1 MRSGDRIRWT
11 LSRLERD
18 LMQDL
23 MRSLAALLDEAD
35 RSDPATARLFPR
47 AVTDDEQADAE
58 LRGLIH
64 EDLAGVKQAG
74 VMAIADLLER
84 GTRKGRELRV
94 ELDEDEALLVLGVL
108 NDVRL
113 AIGARVGI
121 ERIDRG
127 EVDPEG
133 EDGYR
138 LAVMDHLGMWQE
150 LLLAELD
157 PPPVRRDAGLDPDDL
172 LDL

>member
-1 MRSGDRIRWT
+1 MRVGDRIRWT
-11 LSRLERD
+11 LSRLEVDLLRD
-18 LMQDL
+18 LT
-23 MRSLAALLDEAD
+23 RSLRALLDEGDGA
-35 RSDPATARLFPR
+35 DPATARLFPR
-47 AVTDDEQADAE
+47 AVTGDDEADAE

-64 EDLAGVKQAG
+64 EDLAGVKLAG
-74 VMAIADLLER
+74 VTAVAELLESSS
-84 GTRKGRELRV
+84 RKGRERRV
-94 ELDEDEALLVLGVL
+94 DLGPDDALLVLGVL

-121 ERIDRG
+121 ERLDRG
-127 EVDPEG
+127 EVDPDG

-157 PPPVRRDAGLDPDDL
+157 PPPVRRDGGLDPDDL
-172 LDL
+172 L